1 MAHKIIFN
9 VEKASLEDV
18 AGIHIALKQNLL
30 EIRDF
35 HQIKKK
41 ERQKLEKQGFLR
53 REVGIEYYNN
63 LIRDSNSQI
72 YIAKDMNGNIIGFAT
87 IYIKKYDIL
96 KVRDIIG
103 DLSFKDDRTRELLL
117 NNDTEFAYLDQIGII
132 PEFKRK
138 GVGTAI
144 FQKVL
149 KSIHTPIVAFIVEKP
164 LFNKASIY
172 WHESNGFEFSG
183 VSNGTYKGKKF
194 KFQIFIHWND
204 KKT

>member
-1 MAHKIIFN
+1 MPHKITFN
-9 VEKASLEDV
+9 VEKASVEDV

-30 EIRDF
+30 EVRDF
-35 HQIKKK
+35 HLIKKK
-41 ERQKLEKQGFLR
+41 KRQKLEKQGFLR
-53 REVGIEYYNN
+53 REVGIKYYNN

-72 YIAKDMNGNIIGFAT
+72 YVAKDKNGNIIGFVT
-87 IYIKKYDIL
+87 IFRKKYDIL
-96 KVRDIIG
+96 KVRDSLG
-103 DLSFKDDRTRELLL
+103 NLSFKDDRTKELLL
-117 NNDTEFAYLDQIGII
+117 NKGTEFAYLDQISIL

-144 FQKVL
+144 FQKVI
-149 KSIHTPIVAFIVEKP
+149 KSIDTPIVAFIVEKP

-183 VSNGTYKGKKF
+183 ISNGEYKGKKF